1 MNISLCQTSS
11 YQTNS
16 NFLLSRDV
24 LRAVHSEPRIL
35 RITIAIADNFT
46 ISALLKVQDRC
57 QIIGSLFLKIQNTEY
72 KFRMHSVASC
82 FDFYLY
88 FGDICSCICY
98 VTIKK
103 SVDMYKEYRT
113 IFNKNVFLLQNTLPA
128 N

>member
-72 KFRMHSVASC
+72 KFRMHSVASY

-88 FGDICSCICY
+88 FGPQFK
-98 VTIKK
+98 TEGT
-103 SVDMYKEYRT
+103 YKIR
-113 IFNKNVFLLQNTLPA
+113 FVRPCACVLNGLSQKLFSKLGVKLG
-128 N
+128 